1 MKKQIQ
7 VTMTF
12 DFDNTDYSDK
22 MLAKYLADRLNYT
35 LEANQFPD
43 FTINY
48 FMEV

>member
-7 VTMTF
+7 ATITF
-12 DFDNTDYSDK
+12 DFDVDTDAK
-22 MLAKYLADRLNYT
+22 VLAKYLADRLNYT

-43 FTINY
+43 FNINY

>member
-12 DFDNTDYSDK
+12 DYDENTSSK
-22 MLAKYLADRLNYT
+22 VIAKYLADRLNYT

-43 FTINY
+43 FKIDY

>member
-12 DFDNTDYSDK
+12 DFDNTDYSAK
-22 MLAKYLADRLNYT
+22 MLAKYLGDRLNYT
-35 LEANQFPD
+35 LESNQFPD
-43 FTINY
+43 FKIDY